1 MRYLAILAA
10 GVALAGCEGGPG
22 MPTIFT
28 GGGGG
33 GGAPVDPARQAQF
46 VALVEQQGCRVDP
59 ADHQYIH
66 DAGFTDLELGDFGQT
81 LAAEGRAEITA
92 DGGLLLLTE
101 RCI

>member
-33 GGAPVDPARQAQF
+33 AGGPVDPARQAQF
-46 VALVEQQGCRVDP
+46 VALVEQSGCRVDP
-59 ADHQYIH
+59 TDHAFVH
-66 DAGFTDLELGDFGQT
+66 EAGFSDLEIGDFGQT
-81 LAAEGRAEITA
+81 LSAEGRAEITA
-92 DGGLLLLTE
+92 DGGMLLLTE